1 MKQNGDK
8 SNSSFGP
15 VFEDDEFEDD
25 EAPAGTNR
33 TRARASAYR
42 PAHEDSPRRPAGERD
57 TAFNALLWLLEG
69 ATGVMEELRHNDL
82 GLSEEF
88 WVHAYAARREGLLA
102 MRAVLD
108 EFIENSEAQ
117 QTADREREQRQT
129 RRGGINVDF

>member
-1 MKQNGDK
+1 MKRNGGGL
-8 SNSSFGP
+8 NSSFGP
-15 VFEDDEFEDD
+15 EYEDDDYEDD
-25 EAPAGTNR
+25 DAPAASNR
-33 TRARASAYR
+33 TRARASSYR
-42 PAHEDSPRRPAGERD
+42 PAYDDSPRRPAAERD
-57 TAFNALLWLLEG
+57 TAFHALLWLLEG

-88 WVHAYAARREGLLA
+88 WVHAYSARREGLLA

-108 EFIENSEAQ
+108 EFIEHTEAQ